1 MSIGT
6 FVIVGLVVGF
16 IASKLIIKTGDG
28 LLRDLGLG
36 VAGAVIGGW
45 LFRFLSATESTG
57 IDVFGLVVAFA
68 GAGAALVAYHTF
80 FMRIPEEKPVH
91 RNGRKVIGRS

>member
-6 FVIVGLVVGF
+6 FVIVGLLAGF

-28 LLRDLGLG
+28 LPRDLGLG

-45 LFRFLSATESTG
+45 IFGALSTTETTG
-57 IDVFGLVVAFA
+57 INVFGLVVTFA
-68 GAGAALVAYHTF
+68 GACAVLIAYHTF
-80 FMRIPEEKPVH
+80 FMRISEPKPAI
-91 RNGRKVIGRS
+91 RARRK